1 MTRALSGKP
10 TEPRSYQQ
18 IFERGID
25 PDVDNPEQCHKHSEI
40 PDEWPPLG
48 EILDYQNR
56 VRSRVKAV
64 CQRNDLGQNRSLGEA
79 LWIGFEH
86 EAMHLETFLYML
98 LQSDRT
104 LSPAGV
110 ERPDFKQIF
119 DHARKHAKANEWFAI
134 PERTLAIGLDDEGS
148 SVPPVSFGWDNEKP
162 ERTVT
167 VAAFEARA
175 QPITNGD
182 YFQYLQAKPHR
193 HPPASWIPADADGPK
208 SMSQFAVRTLFGPV
222 PLDLAQDWPLI
233 ASYEELDGYAQSVG
247 CRIPTM
253 EEVRSIYVHAA
264 ALQTEGKSRL
274 VNGSRNGEVNG
285 NGLKEANGNG
295 VHGNGNSH
303 SKINPTRPR
312 SPDHQPVQP
321 ISRDGL
327 PVYVDLNGHNVGFQ
341 HWHPTP
347 VIARGDRLAGQ
358 GDLGG
363 VWEWT
368 STALAAHEGFHAME
382 IYPGYTCIPPSFS
395 PFERVITDVSSGLLR
410 RKAPRRP
417 RWFMGDA
424 PAHRRT
430 EHIVRI
436 CLLNSRVYTN

>member
-1 MTRALSGKP
+1 MTAADIHLTRALSGKP

-64 CQRNDLGQNRSLGEA
+64 CQRDDLGQNRSLGEA

-119 DHARKHAKANEWFAI
+119 DQARKHAKANEWFAI
-134 PERTLAIGLDDEGS
+134 PERTLAIGLDDDGS

-193 HPPASWIPADADGPK
+193 RPPASWVPTDADGPE

-222 PLDLAQDWPLI
+222 PLALAQDWPLI

-274 VNGSRNGEVNG
+274 VNGSGNIEVNG
-285 NGLKEANGNG
+285 NGLKEVNGNG

-321 ISRDGL
+321 ITRDAL

-358 GDLGG
+358 GNVGG

-382 IYPGYTCIPPSFS
+382 IYPGYTCI
-395 PFERVITDVSSGLLR
+395 SSLFFPV
-410 RKAPRRP
+410 RKR
-417 RWFMGDA
+417 D
-424 PAHRRT
+424 
-430 EHIVRI
+430 
-436 CLLNSRVYTN
+436 Y